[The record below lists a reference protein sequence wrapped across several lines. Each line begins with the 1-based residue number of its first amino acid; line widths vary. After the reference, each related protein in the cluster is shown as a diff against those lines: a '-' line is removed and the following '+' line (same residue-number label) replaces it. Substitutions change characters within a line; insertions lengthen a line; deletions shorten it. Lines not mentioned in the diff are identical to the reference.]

1 MLRPTS
7 SLSLSNRD
15 TLQKIETLK
24 TEVQSYYTLSPR
36 QLMDVKQK
44 FFAEILYHSYL
55 DSPSHMSLEE
65 LEELIFKD
73 RVNGS
78 LLFSEYQIIYRK
90 IKALFYIEK
99 EANNPSNYL
108 TLQFIH
114 KIYLLL
120 FWEDETIQNGS
131 FALPYRDTI
140 AIANEETLNLTPSPI
155 SEIPKLLEKLI
166 HSFLEQKNEESI
178 LVLAARFQYHFIEI
192 SPFQKDNEEFSF
204 YLFQFLIMSEG
215 YPPMI
220 FPSNQRSKYHEAIRY
235 ASRDQFQSLYEIVLN
250 GAITSLEHLLKL
262 LQRAK
267 NKSETSPGGY
277 FSSLIK
283 EIQSSEKEV
292 TRFKVQ
298 KTVDEKGIVDTLNGI
313 RQISDHYFLENPP
326 EELTTNYK
334 TIRIRDVMYSVSL
347 RDYFVKHNIKPLWR
361 LNPDPKEPYYIDLVD
376 SIYEIAFHSKHLYIP
391 NSILYFGVVPCREGN
406 HIFSVLISTYMD
418 FKREERFPKNLS
430 FFRCQKGG
438 IRFKDWDHDSLVLF
452 FDQSMKEFYE
462 QLTEKLNERKRILKK
477 G

>member
-1 MLRPTS
+1 MLRPIG
-7 SLSLSNRD
+7 SLSLPNKQ
-15 TLQKIETLK
+15 TLQKIEALK

-55 DSPSHMSLEE
+55 DRQSHMSLEE
-65 LEELIFKD
+65 LEQLIFKD
-73 RVNGS
+73 RVDGS
-78 LLFSEYQIIYRK
+78 MLFSEYQKIYRK

-99 EANNPSNYL
+99 EANNPSNFL

-120 FWEDETIQNGS
+120 FWEDEIIENGS

-140 AIANEETLNLTPSPI
+140 AIANEETLSLTPSPI

-178 LVLAARFQYHFIEI
+178 LVLAPRFQYHFIEI

-220 FPSNQRSKYHEAIRY
+220 FPSNQRSKYHEAIRH
-235 ASRDQFQSLYEIVLN
+235 ASQDQFQSLYEIVLN

-262 LQRAK
+262 LKRAK
-267 NKSETSPGGY
+267 NKLEISPGGY

-292 TRFKVQ
+292 TRFRVQ
-298 KTVDEKGIVDTLNGI
+298 KTVDEKGIVDTLNAI
-313 RQISDHYFLENPP
+313 KQISDHYFLENPP
-326 EELTTNYK
+326 EELAISHK
-334 TIRIRDVMYSVSL
+334 TIRIREMMHPAFL
-347 RDYFVKHNIKPLWR
+347 KDYFVKHNIKPLWG
-361 LNPDPKEPYYIDLVD
+361 LNPHPNEAYYIDSVD
-376 SIYEIAFHSKHLYIP
+376 SIFEITLSSELLYIP

-406 HIFSVLISTYMD
+406 HVFSVLISTYMD

-430 FFRCQKGG
+430 FFRCLKGG
-438 IRFKDWDHDSLVLF
+438 IRFEDWDKDSLMVF

-462 QLTEKLNERKRILKK
+462 QLTEKVNERKRILRK